1 MIDIKNIY
9 KQTFKAI
16 KNDTKLLDLLDVEY
30 EDVDENTFLTN
41 LRKQVTETSAPER
54 LLDDYK
60 TRLCIHERDGG
71 YRGKYEEVGFLAVD
85 VHVSKD
91 RNMRTGEMSDV
102 VKRII
107 EVLDTRQRK
116 RQGLP
121 KLDVGLDGLNYIT
134 RAFSEK
140 ANNTGW
146 EKYSIIF
153 EYRYIL

>member
-9 KQTFKAI
+9 KQTFRAI
-16 KNDTKLLDLLDVEY
+16 KNDTKLLDLLGVEY
-30 EDVDENTFLTN
+30 KDVDENTFLTN
-41 LRKQVTETSAPER
+41 LRKQVTETSKPDR
-54 LLDDYK
+54 LLDDYN

-71 YRGKYEEVGFLAVD
+71 YRGKYEEVGFLTVD

-102 VKRII
+102 VKRVI

-116 RQGLP
+116 KQGLP
-121 KLDVGLDGLNYIT
+121 QLDIGLYGLNYNT
-134 RAFSEK
+134 RTFNEK
-140 ANNTGW
+140 SNNTGW